1 MNDLI
6 SAFSYESKGK
16 QWAKSQ
22 PAYPVGMNPAVIAS
36 QTTQKAKKND
46 TPLIPGLPPAAQQAA
61 KKKKKKSAKPETEV
75 KEVTGKLAGFTIEEP
90 NFGAPSTTTKAA
102 SKQTAVENSSTAPA
116 GNSTDPAKRL
126 KNVKKKLKDIE
137 ALEAKIKSG
146 ELKNPDKDQL
156 EKIKR
161 KSEVVKE
168 IKGLEK
174 LIK

>member
-36 QTTQKAKKND
+36 QSAQKAKKND